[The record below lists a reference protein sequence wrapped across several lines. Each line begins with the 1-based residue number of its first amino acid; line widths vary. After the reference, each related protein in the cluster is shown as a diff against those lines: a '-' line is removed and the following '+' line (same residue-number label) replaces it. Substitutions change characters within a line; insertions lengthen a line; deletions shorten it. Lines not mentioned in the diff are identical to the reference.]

1 MTKLKVGDIVEPI
14 MGFYN
19 HGFTAT
25 VVEICDERMCI
36 VKFSS
41 HKVSP
46 LIQVRTIEN
55 LIKCGSAYTS

>member
-1 MTKLKVGDIVEPI
+1 MTKLKVGNIVEPI
-14 MGFYN
+14 RGCLN
-19 HGFTAT
+19 HGFTAE
-25 VVEICDERMCI
+25 VVKICDERVCI

-55 LIKCGSAYTS
+55 LIKCG